1 VSSPDRRFPQTR
13 SPISAKWSHI
23 WALVDGV
30 KRKAGDKVVVPV
42 SLADAF
48 GKGRTVTPEE
58 RADIVA
64 RKEAEAAK
72 KAKDEEAAAKAA
84 LKELRGEA
92 KAEKAEEKKA

>member
-1 VSSPDRRFPQTR
+1 MGELKVEVTLVADS
-13 SPISAKWSHI
+13 
-23 WALVDGV
+23 LVDGV
-30 KRKAGDKVVVPV
+30 IRKAGDKVIVPV

-64 RKEAEAAK
+64 KKQAEADK

-84 LKELRGEA
+84 LKEIREEA
-92 KAEKAEEKKA
+92 KAEPDKPAEKKKADA

>member
-1 VSSPDRRFPQTR
+1 MGELKTEVT
-13 SPISAKWSHI
+13 
-23 WALVDGV
+23 LVADSLVEGV

-48 GKGRTVTPEE
+48 GKGRAMTAEL
-58 RADIVA
+58 RAELVA
-64 RKEAEAAK
+64 KKEAEAEK
-72 KAKDEEAAAKAA
+72 KAKDEDAAVRAA